1 MKTPWLFALLFAILL
16 SAKLCHVGV
25 LWAEED
31 LPLAAAKQML
41 MGKVL
46 YREAWFDKPPLVPAI
61 YLLWGARIGWIL
73 RLASSLYALLAAWF
87 AYRFAM
93 DLWSRAEGLWAASLL
108 TFFLIFDTPSAAL
121 PMAAD
126 LLMLAPHIAAIWLAW
141 KKRPLLS
148 GIACGI
154 AFLFN
159 AKAAFVLA
167 ACAVFCFPQVSLLA
181 VGFAIPCG
189 IAAIWLGAT
198 GALPFYIDSVWIW
211 SSLYAGS
218 SHVPNPF
225 GNAALRTINWLGF
238 HVALLIA
245 SAAWWFRREPIRLK
259 MLVWALISFLGVSL
273 GWRFFPRYFFQL
285 IPVLVIVASR
295 GFVLLGRKRL
305 IALAFLLIPVIRFG
319 PRYPMLALGMQP
331 DWSDLAMDRDSRE
344 ASALVRAQS
353 RPGDSLFV
361 WGYRPEM
368 FVYTGLPAATRYLDC
383 QALTGVP
390 ADRHLTQSNPVTTRG
405 LAEARAA
412 LTQSRPDFIV
422 DGLSPYNPRLAM
434 STFPEMHVWLTR
446 YREIAR
452 TKYSVIYRHIPPDQ
466 P

>member
-1 MKTPWLFALLFAILL
+1 MKTPWFFALLFAVLL

-46 YREAWFDKPPLVPAI
+46 YRDAWFDKPPLVPAV
-61 YLLWGARIGWIL
+61 YLLWGAQIGWVL
-73 RLASSLYALLAAWF
+73 RLAGSLYALLAAWV
-87 AYRFAM
+87 AYRFASE
-93 DLWSRAEGLWAASLL
+93 LWSRTEGLWAAALL
-108 TFFLIFDTPSAAL
+108 TFFLIFDTPSAVL

-126 LLMLAPHIAAIWLAW
+126 LLMLAPHLAAVWLAW
-141 KKRPLLS
+141 KNQPLLS

-154 AFLFN
+154 AFLCN
-159 AKAAFVLA
+159 AKAVFVLI
-167 ACAVFCFPQVSLLA
+167 ACAVFSFPQLLLLA
-181 VGFAIPCG
+181 AGFAIPCA
-189 IAAIWLGAT
+189 IAAVVLAAT
-198 GALPFYIDSVWIW
+198 GAFPFYIDSVWIW

-218 SHVPNPF
+218 SHVSNPF
-225 GNAALRTINWLGF
+225 GNAALRTINWIGF
-238 HVALLIA
+238 HVALVIGA
-245 SAAWWFRREPIRLK
+245 TCWWLRREPVRWK
-259 MLVWALISFLGVSL
+259 MLAWAVLSLAGVTL

-285 IPVLVIVASR
+285 LPVMTIAAAR

-319 PRYPMLALGMQP
+319 PRYPMLALGIQP
-331 DWSDLAMDRDSRE
+331 EWSDLAMDRDSRQ
-344 ASALVRAQS
+344 ASALVRLQS
-353 RPGDSLFV
+353 HPGDSLFV

-405 LAEARAA
+405 LAESRAA
-412 LTQSRPDFIV
+412 LTQSRPDFII
-422 DGLSPYNPRLAM
+422 DGLSPYNPGLAM
-434 STFPEMHVWLTR
+434 SRFPELHAWLTR

-452 TKYSVIYRHIPPDQ
+452 TKYSVIYRHIAADEP
-466 P
+466 